1 MYLKFIILISLLL
14 LSTANAQQADPVF
27 LQRAITAVQT
37 QRNLAMDTAAV
48 AEAKLVTITEEL
60 TKAQAEI
67 VNLKKQ
73 LEDKGK

>member
-1 MYLKFIILISLLL
+1 MLLT
-14 LSTANAQQADPVF
+14 LSTANAQQPDPAF
-27 LQRAITAVQT
+27 LQKAINAVQT
-37 QRNLAMDTAAV
+37 QRNLAMDSAAV
-48 AEAKLVTITEEL
+48 AEAKLVTVTEEL